1 MGFQAIQ
8 ALPIGQTSSNGALAS
23 LLGTTV
29 WKNGVQ
35 YMLVKCDTAAIT
47 AGATNVIKWKTGQ
60 AATGF
65 IVDAVATAALA
76 AGACAGIPIL
86 PTGVT
91 AVPLS
96 SYVWVARRGPVT
108 ALTAGAVAAGLG
120 LAVHGAAGSLD
131 DTTVTYDTVVA
142 RALDA
147 IGSATTGTVYMLLG

>member
-8 ALPIGQTSSNGALAS
+8 ALPIGQISTNGALAS
-23 LLGTTV
+23 LLGSTV
-29 WKNGVQ
+29 WQGKTQ

-47 AGATNVIKWKTGQ
+47 GAATNVLKWKTGQ
-60 AATGF
+60 AASGF

-76 AGACAGIPIL
+76 AGMCAGIPQL
-86 PTGVT
+86 PTGT
-91 AVPLS
+91 TTLALS
-96 SYVWVARRGPVT
+96 TYCWVARRGPVT
-108 ALTAGAVAAGLG
+108 ALTAGAVVAGVG

-142 RALDA
+142 RATDA